1 MSESPLGGVAFDD
14 DEKSVMEIV
23 PPLDRESA
31 NTRRC
36 SGRQDATVLEDDGQD
51 WNDLRS
57 ELEARLRF
65 ETLLAD
71 LSATF
76 VNQRPERI
84 SDVIDATLQKLVA
97 ALGHD
102 RSTVAEFPGHDRL
115 AVVTH
120 SFTVPGVQPFPLGGI
135 LDDRLPWYFAQLR
148 QGKTVFIRSLDDI
161 PAETIIE
168 KQHCIVQGIKSNVT
182 IPLKAGGI
190 VLGAITFAFLRHE
203 CHWDETFVRRLQ
215 IIGEVFANALL
226 HKRHDEALHAALA
239 ESERL
244 RSQLAAENDY
254 LREQITLKF
263 HHGRMIGKSQALQK
277 VLSDAEKVAGTDAPV
292 LLLGETG
299 TGKELL
305 AQTIHDLSARKDR
318 PMVVVN
324 CAALPATLIE
334 SELFGREAGAYTGA
348 ASAQAGRFMLAD
360 GSTLFLDEIGELPPE
375 LQAKLLRV
383 LEDGR
388 FERLGSPETINV
400 NVRLVS
406 ATNRNLEQAVRDGRF
421 RADLYH
427 RLSVFPILVP
437 PLRERREDIPLLV
450 WGFIEVLG
458 TRMGKSIK
466 SIPKRALQQ
475 LQQYDWPGN
484 IRELRNVIERAL
496 ILSAGD
502 TLRLEVPCPSCDG
515 SQRRP
520 TLKESVRTQ
529 ILRALDEAKWRIR
542 GERGAAAILGLKP
555 TTLESRMAKLGI
567 RRSDKNS
574 EIT

>member
-1 MSESPLGGVAFDD
+1 MSEPRFGDGLLDD
-14 DEKSVMEIV
+14 SEKSVMEIV
-23 PPLDRESA
+23 PPRDSLASDKRLGLGEE
-31 NTRRC
+31 
-36 SGRQDATVLEDDGQD
+36 QIDDQPFGAPG
-51 WNDLRS
+51 WNELQL

-84 SDVIDATLQKLVA
+84 DEVIDASLQKLVA

-102 RSTVAEFPGHDRL
+102 RSTVAEFPGHDQA

-120 SFTVPGVQPFPLGGI
+120 SFTVPNAPSFPLGTVVDGQ
-135 LDDRLPWYFAQLR
+135 LPWYLEQIRL
-148 QGKTVFIRSLDDI
+148 GKTIFIRSLDEL
-161 PAETIIE
+161 PPEAAIE
-168 KQHCIVQGIKSNVT
+168 IQHCIAQGIKSNVT
-182 IPLKAGGI
+182 IPLKAGGV

-203 CHWDETFVRRLQ
+203 CPWDETFVRRLQ

-226 HKRHDEALHAALA
+226 HKRHDEALQAALA

-244 RSQLAAENDY
+244 RSQLAAENEY

-263 HHGRMIGKSQALQK
+263 HHDRILGKSQALQK
-277 VLSDAEKVAGTDAPV
+277 VLSEAEQVAATDAPV

-305 AQTIHDLSARKDR
+305 AQTIHDLSPRSER

-348 ASAQAGRFMLAD
+348 ASAQVGRFSLAD

-383 LEDGR
+383 IQDGR
-388 FERLGSPETINV
+388 FERIGSPETIAV
-400 NVRLVS
+400 NVRLIT
-406 ATNRNLEQAVRDGRF
+406 ATNRNLEQAVRKGRF
-421 RADLYH
+421 RSDLYH
-427 RLSVFPILVP
+427 RLNVFPIYVP
-437 PLRERREDIPLLV
+437 PLRERLEDIPLLV
-450 WGFIEVLG
+450 WGFVE
-458 TRMGKSIK
+458 TFSKRMGKQIT
-466 SIPKRALQQ
+466 SIPRRTMLR
-475 LQQYDWPGN
+475 LQQYSWPGN
-484 IRELRNVIERAL
+484 VRELSNVIERAM
-496 ILSAGD
+496 ILATGD
-502 TLRLEVPCPSCDG
+502 TLLVEIPKASVPSRKTLREREREQI
-515 SQRRP
+515 QRV
-520 TLKESVRTQ
+520 LQESG
-529 ILRALDEAKWRIR
+529 WRIR
-542 GERGAAAILGLKP
+542 GEHGAAAILGLKP

-567 RRSDKNS
+567 TRPDRNS
-574 EIT
+574 EIS